1 MQIVKFKELESYIEK
16 ADAYDSPKTIKV
28 VEGWK
33 KETDCRIR
41 AVTFPLT
48 FQMEWT
54 WTMKGEGAQMPFEVH
69 METLRAHGHAIGH
82 IADSPRV
89 GV

>member
-1 MQIVKFKELESYIEK
+1 
-16 ADAYDSPKTIKV
+16 
-28 VEGWK
+28 
-33 KETDCRIR
+33 
-41 AVTFPLT
+41 
-48 FQMEWT
+48 MEWT